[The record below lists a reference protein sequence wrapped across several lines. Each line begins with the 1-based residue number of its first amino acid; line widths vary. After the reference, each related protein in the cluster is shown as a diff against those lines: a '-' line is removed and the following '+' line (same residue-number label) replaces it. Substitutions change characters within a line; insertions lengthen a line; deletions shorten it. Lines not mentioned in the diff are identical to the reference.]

1 MYLAWFFVY
10 KTRTFLMD
18 YQFKA
23 AETTYS
29 LDAEKAILG
38 NILLYNQNIELV
50 EDQLLIEDFY
60 DKRNKIIYK
69 QLCVLNQSN
78 TPFDVLILSEY
89 LATEGT
95 LDEVGGEAYIIDL
108 AANL

>member
-1 MYLAWFFVY
+1 
-10 KTRTFLMD
+10 MD

-50 EDQLLIEDFY
+50 EDKLLVEDFMISVI
-60 DKRNKIIYK
+60 R
-69 QLCVLNQSN
+69 LFTSSFV
-78 TPFDVLILSEY
+78 F
-89 LATEGT
+89 
-95 LDEVGGEAYIIDL
+95 
-108 AANL
+108 